1 MFNILVNDYKDNKY
15 YFSIK
20 RILNNIELLSVVRI
34 SKLEE
39 LKIEVRDG
47 DGGGGVRSWGEFL
60 RFIERGE

>member
-1 MFNILVNDYKDNKY
+1 M
-15 YFSIK
+15 
-20 RILNNIELLSVVRI
+20 NNIELLSVVRI